1 MIVIALTLTAGKTTE
16 ERNKN
21 LTISDYFLFSISA
34 VCQMEPEI
42 FSKFYSARIATVGIT
57 NPKSIEKKSINVLS
71 FILFNSQQFF
81 FFIYL
86 LFIFTS
92 FTANIVALLQTP
104 TNAIKTIADLL
115 NPAIEIGVQD
125 TPYNRFYFSAAT
137 EWSRK
142 KLFET
147 RVEPPNAPNAYMNLT
162 YGVSRMRQGMF
173 AFHTDTG
180 MAYNEVERTWFEHE
194 KCGMVN

>member
-1 MIVIALTLTAGKTTE
+1 M
-16 ERNKN
+16 
-21 LTISDYFLFSISA
+21 
-34 VCQMEPEI
+34 
-42 FSKFYSARIATVGIT
+42 
-57 NPKSIEKKSINVLS
+57 
-71 FILFNSQQFF
+71 
-81 FFIYL
+81 
-86 LFIFTS
+86 
-92 FTANIVALLQTP
+92 ALLQTP
-104 TNAIKTIADLL
+104 TNAIRTIADLL

-125 TPYNRFYFSAAT
+125 TPYNRFYFAAAT

-194 KCGMVN
+194 KCGMVEIRFFSLTDVWYCARKRIPYKEMLKVR